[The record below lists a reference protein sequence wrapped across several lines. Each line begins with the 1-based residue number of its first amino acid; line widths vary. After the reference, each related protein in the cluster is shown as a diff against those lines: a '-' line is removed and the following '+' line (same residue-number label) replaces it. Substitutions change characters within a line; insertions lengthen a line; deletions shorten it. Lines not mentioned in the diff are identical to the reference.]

1 MRAINKALSVILS
14 ICILVGAAAFV
25 SAEITGGNV
34 TVLPGSAPSKTG
46 GTTDGQQTALSAEN
60 RDLTVT
66 STSDTVSAI
75 TKTDADTDSAGE
87 NTSDTSVG
95 KNQTKNSAENAPGI
109 NSDIPAQSPMP
120 ISSGSENT
128 SPEPTPVRAYSRD
141 INAEF
146 NGEDASEPFKHT
158 YSDSFFS
165 SADSASYIL
174 TAKTRGAIVCEIK
187 HEKLSAGAYKMCLY
201 MKYSPN
207 GDGKSEAWRLINEL
221 ETTAAGGMFKSAEIG
236 AAAGTYKA
244 VVTCL
249 NRNVPDRE
257 YIASFVFI
265 EGTGYEI
272 EYNDTVTRY
281 NEIAAGQ
288 TVKGSASYF
297 SDGKDCDWYMF
308 RSYGNCAISFTFDH
322 KKKDLPTVCWKIW
335 VYDSDGNEIY
345 SDNSYF
351 STESLRSGK
360 IGVKKGCYFIKIENR
375 VYSDE
380 TYSLKLYKYND
391 LPYESEIN
399 DLQAYA
405 NEIIPGTAVTGEL
418 SSRSSG
424 SDIDWYK
431 FVLGENGVCS
441 FTFSHEPDASEIQ
454 NVLNGSTPKNGWR
467 ITVISNGNAVY
478 SGVSSWDV
486 STVISPEIGLGAG
499 TYYVKIDSADLYRNK
514 TPYTLNVSFDASSSS
529 WEQEPNG
536 TFETADTLISGNS
549 KYGTISSFENG
560 DRDDD
565 YYVFTVTQRSRVSV
579 SLEHDAVPYSEKN
592 IFIFGLYDSSRSRVA
607 LSDEKGL
614 PLLTS
619 GSRPVYSI
627 SSFSDGK
634 PVYAYAALEPGT
646 YYVKVTPGLQY
657 ESMRYKLT
665 LMTTEV
671 TQ

>member
-1 MRAINKALSVILS
+1 MRAVNKALSVILS

-25 SAEITGGNV
+25 SAEITGGTV
-34 TVLPGSAPSKTG
+34 TVLPGSSPSKTDK
-46 GTTDGQQTALSAEN
+46 TADDRQQAFSAGN
-60 RDLTVT
+60 RDVTVA
-66 STSDTVSAI
+66 STSDPVSAV
-75 TKTDADTDSAGE
+75 TQTDADFADES
-87 NTSDTSVG
+87 NSDTSVG
-95 KNQTKNSAENAPGI
+95 KNQISNSAENVPNI
-109 NSDIPAQSPMP
+109 DFDIPAQSQMP
-120 ISSGSENT
+120 ISSDSENV
-128 SPEPTPVRAYSRD
+128 SPKPTQVRAYSRD

-146 NGEDASEPFKHT
+146 NGEDASETFKHT

-165 SADSASYIL
+165 SSDSTSYIL
-174 TAKTRGAIVCEIK
+174 TAKTRGAVICELK
-187 HEKLSAGAYKMCLY
+187 HEKLSAGAYKMRLY

-221 ETTAAGGMFKSAEIG
+221 ETTAAGGMFRSAEIG
-236 AAAGTYKA
+236 VAAGTYKA

-249 NRNVPDRE
+249 NQNVPDRE
-257 YIASFVFI
+257 YIASFVLI
-265 EGTGYEI
+265 EGTDYEI

-297 SDGKDCDWYMF
+297 SDGKDCDWYLF
-308 RSYGNCAISFTFDH
+308 RSYGNSAVSFTFDH
-322 KKKDLPTVCWKIW
+322 EKKDLASVCWKIR
-335 VYDSDGNEIY
+335 VFDSDGNEIY

-360 IGVKKGCYFIKIENR
+360 IGVKKGCYFIEIENR
-375 VYSDE
+375 VYSDA
-380 TYSLKLYKYND
+380 TYSLKLYKYSD

-399 DLQAYA
+399 DTQAHA
-405 NEIIPGTAVTGEL
+405 NEIRLGTAVTGEL

-424 SDIDWYK
+424 SDIDWYR
-431 FVLGENGVCS
+431 FTLTENGACR
-441 FTFSHEPDASEIQ
+441 FTFSHEPDANEIK

-467 ITVISNGNAVY
+467 ITVISGGKTVY
-478 SGVSSWDV
+478 SGVSSWDI
-486 STVISPEIGLGAG
+486 STVVSPEIGLGAG
-499 TYYVKIDSADLYRNK
+499 TYYVKIDSTDLYHNK
-514 TPYTLNVSFDASSSS
+514 TPYTLNVSFEASSSS

-536 TFETADTLISGNS
+536 TFETADTLVSGNP

-565 YYVFTVTQRSRVSV
+565 YYVFTVTKRSRVSV

-634 PVYAYAALEPGT
+634 PVYAYAMLAPGT